1 MNEKPVLLRPILI
14 GMLALGAVL
23 VLCVAVLAPDHT
35 APGDLVPPVSEAGN
49 VNETVLS
56 SQGELSQTL
65 TYSRCGHTVK
75 RRMTAPAELHG
86 KNLQEAEAL
95 YPQWRITAFSPA
107 QIVMEQRPEIFCP
120 DHLVVMTGENG
131 RVCVFRNKY
140 GDALALERELEMDA
154 GQLPAAVREELAMGV
169 GFDTAEEMEM
179 WLESV
184 ES

>member
-1 MNEKPVLLRPILI
+1 
-14 GMLALGAVL
+14 
-23 VLCVAVLAPDHT
+23 
-35 APGDLVPPVSEAGN
+35 
-49 VNETVLS
+49 
-56 SQGELSQTL
+56 
-65 TYSRCGHTVK
+65 
-75 RRMTAPAELHG
+75 
-86 KNLQEAEAL
+86 
-95 YPQWRITAFSPA
+95 
-107 QIVMEQRPEIFCP
+107 
-120 DHLVVMTGENG
+120 MTGENG